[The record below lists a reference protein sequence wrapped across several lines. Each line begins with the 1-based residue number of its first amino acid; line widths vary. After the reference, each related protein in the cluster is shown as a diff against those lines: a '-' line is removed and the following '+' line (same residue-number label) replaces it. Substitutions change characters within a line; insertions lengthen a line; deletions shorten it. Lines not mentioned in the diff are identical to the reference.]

1 MAQTRCAQPPWSH
14 SPTCG
19 LHRGCHAGSIM
30 RCVWEGKGCLPS
42 LELRPQHSKELQGP
56 ILSFPCSPGVPL
68 CCPPTAY
75 SRIQQDKPAL
85 SPGSSWLSY
94 FSFRPHFLELVQLSA
109 ARQVVTYKMHFFR
122 SLRAKPNLPLQLC
135 REKCRGKSEKAGQ
148 LLDRN
153 WGLSG
158 QLPPLHVGAAAHPGE
173 KQSFSGSQECWEE
186 ASVSWAGIFSC
197 S

>member
-1 MAQTRCAQPPWSH
+1 MLHQAEKRSGTDPLCA
-14 SPTCG
+14 
-19 LHRGCHAGSIM
+19 A
-30 RCVWEGKGCLPS
+30 S
-42 LELRPQHSKELQGP
+42 LEPQPHMRSAQGLP
-56 ILSFPCSPGVPL
+56 CRQHYEVCLGGEGLSAKLGAATSAQQGAAGAILSFPCSPGVPL

-75 SRIQQDKPAL
+75 SRIQQDKRVL

-122 SLRAKPNLPLQLC
+122 SPRAKPNLPLQLC

-158 QLPPLHVGAAAHPGE
+158 QLPPLHVGAAAHPRE
-173 KQSFSGSQECWEE
+173 KQSFSGS
-186 ASVSWAGIFSC
+186 
-197 S
+197 

>member
-1 MAQTRCAQPPWSH
+1 
-14 SPTCG
+14 
-19 LHRGCHAGSIM
+19 M

-75 SRIQQDKPAL
+75 SRIQQDKRAL

-122 SLRAKPNLPLQLC
+122 SPRAKPNLPLQLC

-158 QLPPLHVGAAAHPGE
+158 QLPPLHVGAAAHPRE